1 MTCTPLRINAKF
13 LLHRGRRPYM
23 SLSKGGITYQ
33 PWFDKLTTGL
43 ELALSDLESLQ

>member
-1 MTCTPLRINAKF
+1 MVACIRHDALAPALS
-13 LLHRGRRPYM
+13 LL
-23 SLSKGGITYQ
+23 KGGITYQ

>member
-1 MTCTPLRINAKF
+1 MVARIRHDA
-13 LLHRGRRPYM
+13 LAPALSP
-23 SLSKGGITYQ
+23 SKGGITYQ

>member
-1 MTCTPLRINAKF
+1 MVACIRHDALAPAL
-13 LLHRGRRPYM
+13 M